1 MKKHILS
8 CTVLCLLTTILYT
21 GCKKDTSHTPANLS
35 VSPAS
40 ALPETFITIS
50 GNDIQDLVSIKFDTA
65 AASFS
70 SVFNTPNAVFTTV
83 PTNARY
89 GRQTITV
96 TNRAGQTSTVDFTV
110 LQPAPVISSFTP
122 GNAPVGD
129 TVTITG
135 KMLVNIDAVYIGSVK
150 AIVVDSSSRF
160 TTKIMIPTGAASGL
174 LSIVTGGGT
183 ANSSGILTVGERA
196 YLIADFDGAG
206 LRPDGASWYSYG
218 DMTSKTVV
226 NASPNPI
233 TGSFL
238 KAIPNQAGTAGFGGI
253 STYATTAVDQTF
265 GMTSAPEKT
274 ILKFDVNN
282 NGKTATQ
289 LQVIVQETTSN
300 TNANNYAKTVAIS
313 GSGWNT
319 IAIPLTEMFNN
330 YGGGTA
336 TPTPSKITTVK
347 FHFSGY
353 KTDPMEANIDNVR
366 FAYEKN

>member
-1 MKKHILS
+1 MNKQILS
-8 CTVLCLLTTILYT
+8 CTVLCLLATTLYT
-21 GCKKDTSHTPANLS
+21 GCKKDTNPTPANLS
-35 VSPAS
+35 VSPVS
-40 ALPETFITIS
+40 ALPETFVTIS
-50 GNDIQDLVSIKFDTA
+50 GTDIQDIVSIKFDTA

-70 SVFNTPNAVFTTV
+70 SVFNTPNTVFTTV
-83 PTNARY
+83 PTTARY
-89 GRQTITV
+89 GWQTITI
-96 TNRAGQTSTVDFTV
+96 TNRAGLTSTVDFTV
-110 LQPAPVISSFTP
+110 VQPAPVISSFTP
-122 GNAPVGD
+122 GNAPFED

-135 KMLVNIDAVYIGSVK
+135 KMLVNIDAVYIGNMK
-150 AIVVDSSSRF
+150 ATIVDSSSRF
-160 TTKIMIPTGAASGL
+160 TTKIVIPKGAASGL

-183 ANSSGILTVGERA
+183 AKSSGILTVGERA

-206 LRPDGASWYSYG
+206 FRTDGASWYSYG
-218 DMTSKTVV
+218 DMSSKTV
-226 NASPNPI
+226 ASTNP
-233 TGSFL
+233 GSTLGNFL

-253 STYATTAVDQTF
+253 STYTTTAVDQTF
-265 GMTSAPEKT
+265 GMTSTTAKT

-300 TNANNYAKTVAIS
+300 TNANNYAKTVAIN

-353 KTDPMEANIDNVR
+353 KTNPMEANIDNVR